1 MKIARCIV
9 TVAPLRKEPDHR
21 SEMVSQLLL
30 MEDMEIVSS
39 EKDFL
44 KVKCLYDGYEGWV
57 HRFQVSMLEGNI
69 EQGPHPK
76 MINGDPFREV
86 SCNGEHIT
94 MLFGSP
100 LSAFDHGKARFSEM
114 DWVYEGRF
122 WNAAEAHFNA
132 ETIKWVVDHFIH
144 VPYLWGGRSIV
155 GVDCSG
161 FTQLVFRFFHQVLPR
176 DAADQSQLGE
186 PVGFIQEAKCGDL
199 AFFDD
204 EQGNIIHVGIMA
216 NSGEI
221 WHASGSVRLDPIDHV
236 GIMHKVSGERT
247 HRLRIIKRIVPSSF
261 VEFDV

>member
-21 SEMVSQLLL
+21 SEMVSQVLL
-30 MEDMEIVSS
+30 MEDMEIISIAN
-39 EKDFL
+39 EFL
-44 KVKCLYDGYEGWV
+44 KVRCLYDGYEGWI
-57 HRFQVSMLEGNI
+57 HRFQIVHLDEGAQI
-69 EQGPHPK
+69 GPNLQ
-76 MINGDPFREV
+76 MINGDPFRV
-86 SCNGEHIT
+86 VYCNGEPLT

-100 LSAFDHGKARFSEM
+100 LAAFDHGKSNFNGM

-132 ETIKWVVDHFIH
+132 ETIKWVIDHFIH

-176 DAADQSQLGE
+176 DAAEQSVMGE
-186 PVGFIQEAKCGDL
+186 TVGFIQEGKCGDL

-204 EQGNIIHVGIMA
+204 EKGDIIHVGILA
-216 NSGEI
+216 NSHEI

-236 GIMHKVSGERT
+236 GIMHKETGERT